1 MAAINDAFTLF
12 SPAYFTLLT
21 ASFMAGG
28 LMAGLV
34 HAGRNSDVG
43 QERAMTGTLAAVVV
57 LYAGLFAMLNL
68 LPGKRGLALAGF
80 FLLGLGTSYVTTGVS
95 IILQNRTPEHMRS
108 RVMGNNLMLTRAMG
122 AFAVLG
128 VGLLVD
134 AHGFVVA
141 MTGAALCVG
150 LAVPS
155 VLASRGRVG
164 GKA

>member
-1 MAAINDAFTLF
+1 VVFRATVFALGVAVLARPLTSLMAAINDAFTLF

-68 LPGKRGLALAGF
+68 LPG
-80 FLLGLGTSYVTTGVS
+80 
-95 IILQNRTPEHMRS
+95 I
-108 RVMGNNLMLTRAMG
+108 
-122 AFAVLG
+122 
-128 VGLLVD
+128 
-134 AHGFVVA
+134 
-141 MTGAALCVG
+141 
-150 LAVPS
+150 
-155 VLASRGRVG
+155 
-164 GKA
+164 